1 MDFESKSFQ
10 IRRTIIPNPFPNRPK
25 IVPKSFQVK
34 FTDPELAAANGQDSS
49 LPTPDKM
56 AEPQNDGLH
65 TCYKSQ
71 FAPDSPVGGH
81 GRGLPTC
88 DPGHVFSKATSQA
101 ILETSQSAVYIYIYI
116 YIYRRR
122 GTVIWLRSLYMSS
135 LGEVKQTIK
144 VESMKV

>member
-1 MDFESKSFQ
+1 MYSFHLSVMDVCPISF
-10 IRRTIIPNPFPNRPK
+10 RSPA
-25 IVPKSFQVK
+25 SFVRYG
-34 FTDPELAAANGQDSS
+34 TVASS

-122 GTVIWLRSLYMSS
+122 GTVIWLRSLYMST
-135 LGEVKQTIK
+135 LGK
-144 VESMKV
+144 VI